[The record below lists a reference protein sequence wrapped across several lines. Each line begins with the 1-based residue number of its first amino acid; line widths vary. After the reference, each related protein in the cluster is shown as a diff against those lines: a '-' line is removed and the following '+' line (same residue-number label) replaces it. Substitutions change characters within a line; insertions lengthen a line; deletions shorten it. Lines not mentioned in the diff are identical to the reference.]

1 MDLNLNSSLSKHSLT
16 LKMPID
22 QKYIQ
27 AIKNGDVVAF
37 PTETVYGLGADAWNS
52 EAIAK
57 VFETKGRP
65 SDNPLIVHVS
75 DFDQINDF
83 AAEIPEAAQLLIEE
97 FWPGPLTLVFEKKPE
112 VLDVVTAGL
121 NTVAIRMPAN
131 EIALSLISKTNPL
144 VAPSANRSGAPSP
157 TKASHIK
164 ADFGSSVLVIDG
176 GSTQV
181 GLESTVLDISG
192 EQPMILRP
200 GVIGK
205 DQIEQV
211 LNQTVL
217 IDDKNSEKPKSPG
230 QKYSHYKPKAD
241 VKWLDSEDEFE
252 DSSSLFLL
260 LNAEIEQQNVINYT
274 QDFEKLARELYDRF
288 RQADL
293 DGYKK
298 VIIEPFDER
307 YDSSVIPALLNR
319 IEKATSL

>member
-1 MDLNLNSSLSKHSLT
+1 MHIAS
-16 LKMPID
+16 
-22 QKYIQ
+22 KYIQ
-27 AIKNGDVVAF
+27 AIKNGEVVAF
-37 PTETVYGLGADAWNS
+37 PTETVYGLGADAWNP

-65 SDNPLIVHVS
+65 SDNPLIVHIS
-75 DFDQINDF
+75 DFDQVNKF
-83 AAEIPEAAQLLIEE
+83 AAEVPKFAQLLIEE
-97 FWPGPLTLVFEKKPE
+97 FWPGPLTLVFKKKPE
-112 VLDVVTAGL
+112 VLDIVTAGL
-121 NTVAIRMPAN
+121 STVAIRMPAN
-131 EIALSLISKTNPL
+131 DIAISFISGTNPL

-157 TKASHIK
+157 TKASHVM

-176 GSTQV
+176 GSTQI

-192 EQPMILRP
+192 DQPMILRP
-200 GVIGK
+200 GVIGT
-205 DQIEQV
+205 DQLEKV

-217 IDDKNSEKPKSPG
+217 IDDKSSEKPKSPG

-252 DSSSLFLL
+252 DTSSLFLL
-260 LNAEIEQQNVINYT
+260 LNAETEQQNIINFT

-288 RQADL
+288 RQADI

-319 IEKATSL
+319 IEKATSI

>member
-1 MDLNLNSSLSKHSLT
+1 
-16 LKMPID
+16 MPIE

-27 AIKNGDVVAF
+27 AIKDGDVIAF

-52 EAIAK
+52 EAISN
-57 VFETKGRP
+57 VFEIKGRP

-75 DFDQINDF
+75 DPEQINDF
-83 AAEIPEAAQLLIEE
+83 VIDVPEVAQLLIEE
-97 FWPGPLTLVFEKKPE
+97 FWPGPLTLVFIKKPK
-112 VLDVVTAGL
+112 VLDIVTAGL
-121 NTVAIRMPAN
+121 DTVAIRMPAN
-131 EIALSLISKTNPL
+131 EIALEFISKTCPL
-144 VAPSANRSGAPSP
+144 VAPSANKSGAPSP

-192 EQPMILRP
+192 DQPMILRP

-205 DQIEQV
+205 DQLEQV

-217 IDDKNSEKPKSPG
+217 TDEKSSEKPKSPG

-252 DSSSLFLL
+252 DTSSLFLL
-260 LNAEIEQQNVINYT
+260 LNAETEQQNVISYN

-288 RQADL
+288 RQADI

-298 VIIEPFDER
+298 VVIEPFDER
-307 YDSSVIPALLNR
+307 YQHSVIPALLNR
-319 IEKATSL
+319 INKAIS

>member
-1 MDLNLNSSLSKHSLT
+1 MHIAS
-16 LKMPID
+16 
-22 QKYIQ
+22 KYIQ
-27 AIKNGDVVAF
+27 AIKNGEVVAF
-37 PTETVYGLGADAWNS
+37 PTETVYGLGADAWNP

-65 SDNPLIVHVS
+65 SDNPLIVHIS
-75 DFDQINDF
+75 DFDQVNKF
-83 AAEIPEAAQLLIEE
+83 AAEVPEVAQLLIEE
-97 FWPGPLTLVFEKKPE
+97 FWPGPLTLVFKKKPE
-112 VLDVVTAGL
+112 VLDVVTSGL
-121 NTVAIRMPAN
+121 TTVAIRMPAN
-131 EIALSLISKTNPL
+131 DIAISLISGTNPL

-157 TKASHIK
+157 TKASHVM

-192 EQPMILRP
+192 DQPMILRP

-205 DQIEQV
+205 DQLEKV

-217 IDDKNSEKPKSPG
+217 IDDKSSEKPKSPG
-230 QKYSHYKPKAD
+230 QKYSHYKPKAE

-252 DSSSLFLL
+252 DTSSLFLL
-260 LNAEIEQQNVINYT
+260 LNAETEQQNIINYT

-288 RQADL
+288 RQADI